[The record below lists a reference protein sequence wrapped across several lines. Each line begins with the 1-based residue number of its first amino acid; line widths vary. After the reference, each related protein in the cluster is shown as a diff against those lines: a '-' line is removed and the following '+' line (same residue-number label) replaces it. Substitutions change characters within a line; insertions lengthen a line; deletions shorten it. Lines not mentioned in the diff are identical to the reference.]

1 MRELPQIQVESMD
14 LFPNKDE
21 GQLRIAKS
29 NSMFLSLN
37 IDQKIACFESLK
49 EQESNSENQICST
62 NSQSENLDIGDLF
75 MKKTLIKDDINS
87 IHSGSI
93 EEL

>member
-21 GQLRIAKS
+21 GQLRVAKS

-49 EQESNSENQICST
+49 EQESNSEN
-62 NSQSENLDIGDLF
+62 
-75 MKKTLIKDDINS
+75 
-87 IHSGSI
+87 
-93 EEL
+93 